1 MLRRCGG
8 VLLMPHSSLIYAQSK
23 ACLPMPNLKACV
35 YVVWAYVFQ
44 VHLIKQAA
52 ALSRFL
58 HSPRS
63 TISHCVICLRHVT
76 TYLPNCMLMLTLLYW
91 ANTILEQVRVFAA
104 YSLWR
109 LMPWQGPRP
118 SFTGCWRTPRSTK
131 QGTLVAPAVSPRDHA
146 PAV

>member
-1 MLRRCGG
+1 
-8 VLLMPHSSLIYAQSK
+8 
-23 ACLPMPNLKACV
+23 MPNLKACV
-35 YVVWAYVFQ
+35 CVAWAYVFQ
-44 VHLIKQAA
+44 AHLIKQAA

-91 ANTILEQVRVFAA
+91 ANTILEQVRAFAA

-109 LMPWQGPRP
+109 LMLREGVAWALTR
-118 SFTGCWRTPRSTK
+118 CWCGVRR
-131 QGTLVAPAVSPRDHA
+131 
-146 PAV
+146 